1 MDARSRPPRT
11 DDAPTPPPDQASCQM
26 ASRCSSNQPGTGEPR
41 IEASGAI
48 EATRIERA
56 DELELES
63 AASIQRRQES
73 TDLPWNEPDD
83 GGPSELSWEGIGR
96 GQLGPG
102 SEAEEFAMAGPN
114 WIVGAGVGA
123 ATREAPP

>member
-1 MDARSRPPRT
+1 MRDTHSECTKCAYPLL
-11 DDAPTPPPDQASCQM
+11 
-26 ASRCSSNQPGTGEPR
+26 NQTGNCEPR

-48 EATRIERA
+48 DATRIERVG
-56 DELELES
+56 ELVLES
-63 AASIQRRQES
+63 PASIQGQQES
-73 TDLPWNEPDD
+73 MDLQWNEADD
-83 GGPSELSWEGIGR
+83 GGPSELNWEGIGR